1 MIRSIFNGF
10 CMALAD
16 SVPGV
21 SGGTI
26 AFVLGFYDAFIE
38 ALNNIFFG
46 NKEEKIYSL
55 KFLLKLGIGWI
66 VGMILAVLIL
76 TKLFETHIYAVSSL
90 FLGFVIF
97 SIPLMIREEYESI
110 KGNYKGMIFLLLGI
124 VIVAVITY
132 FNPTTGTEK
141 VIDFANLSVLH
152 YLYIFFAGMIA
163 ISAMV
168 LPGISGSSILLILGL
183 YMPVISS
190 IKEVL
195 HFNFNFLPAL
205 IAFGLGIICGIFV
218 TIKLIKLCLE
228 KHRSATIYMI
238 IGLMIG
244 SLYAI
249 CMGPTTLSI
258 PKDAL
263 SISSFNPLT
272 FICGMAVM
280 FLLEMSKHFL
290 DKKLDDKK
298 ANS

>member
-1 MIRSIFNGF
+1 MLRSFFNGF
-10 CMALAD
+10 CMSLAD

-46 NKEEKIYSL
+46 NKEEKISAI
-55 KFLLKLGIGWI
+55 KFLFKLGIGWI
-66 VGMILAVLIL
+66 IGMILAVLIL
-76 TKLFETHIYAVSSL
+76 TELFETHIYAVSSL

-97 SIPLMIREEYESI
+97 SIPLIIREEYETI
-110 KGNYKGMIFLLLGI
+110 KGNYKGILFSIIGI
-124 VIVAVITY
+124 LIVFVITY

-141 VIDFANLSVLH
+141 VIDFSSLNIFL
-152 YLYIFFAGMIA
+152 YLYIFLAGMIA

-195 HFNFNFLPAL
+195 HFNFEYLPAL
-205 IAFGLGIICGIFV
+205 IAFGLGVISGIFV

-228 KHRSATIYMI
+228 KHRAATIYMI

-249 CMGPTTLSI
+249 CMGPTTLAI
-258 PKDAL
+258 PRDAL
-263 SISSFNPLT
+263 NVSSFNPIT
-272 FICGMAVM
+272 FICGMTVM
-280 FLLEMSKHFL
+280 FLLEISKRFL
-290 DKKLDDKK
+290 EKKEK
-298 ANS
+298 

>member
-46 NKEEKIYSL
+46 NKEEKINSI
-55 KFLLKLGIGWI
+55 KFLFKLGIGWI
-66 VGMILAVLIL
+66 VGMVLAVLVL
-76 TKLFETHIYAVSSL
+76 TNLFETHIYAVSSL

-97 SIPLMIREEYESI
+97 SIPLMIREEYETI
-110 KGNYKGMIFLLLGI
+110 KGNYKKTVFLLIGI
-124 VIVAVITY
+124 IIVALITY

-141 VIDFANLSVLH
+141 VIDFANLSILH

-195 HFNFNFLPAL
+195 HFNFSYLPAL
-205 IAFGLGIICGIFV
+205 IAFGLGVICGIFV
-218 TIKLIKLCLE
+218 TIKLIKMCLE
-228 KHRSATIYMI
+228 KHRAATVYMI

-280 FLLEMSKHFL
+280 FLLEISKHFL
-290 DKKLDDKK
+290 DKKAD
-298 ANS
+298 S

>member
-1 MIRSIFNGF
+1 MLRSIFNGF
-10 CMALAD
+10 CMSLAD

-46 NKEEKIYSL
+46 NKEEKISAI
-55 KFLLKLGIGWI
+55 KFLFKLGIGWV

-76 TKLFETHIYAVSSL
+76 TELFETHIYAVSSL

-97 SIPLMIREEYESI
+97 SIPLIIREEYETI
-110 KGNYKGMIFLLLGI
+110 KRNYKGIIFCIIGI
-124 VIVAVITY
+124 IIVFAITY

-141 VIDFANLSVLH
+141 VIDFSNLNIFL

-195 HFNFNFLPAL
+195 HFNFNYLPAL
-205 IAFGLGIICGIFV
+205 IAFGLGVISGVFV

-228 KHRSATIYMI
+228 KHRSATVYMI

-249 CMGPTTLSI
+249 CMGPTTLAI
-258 PKDAL
+258 PRDAL
-263 SISSFNPLT
+263 SISSFNPIT

-280 FLLEMSKHFL
+280 FLLEMSKRFL
-290 DKKLDDKK
+290 EKKEK
-298 ANS
+298 

>member
-1 MIRSIFNGF
+1 MLRSIFNGF
-10 CMALAD
+10 CMSLAD

-46 NKEEKIYSL
+46 NKEEKIESI
-55 KFLLKLGIGWI
+55 KFLFKLGIGWI
-66 VGMILAVLIL
+66 IGMILAVLIL
-76 TKLFETHIYAVSSL
+76 TELFETHIYAVSSL

-97 SIPLMIREEYESI
+97 SIPLIVREEYETI
-110 KGNYKGMIFLLLGI
+110 KGNYKGLIFTAIGI
-124 VIVAVITY
+124 ILVAVITY

-141 VIDFANLSVLH
+141 VIDFSNLNILL

-183 YMPVISS
+183 YVPVISS

-195 HFNFNFLPAL
+195 HFNFNYLPAL
-205 IAFGLGIICGIFV
+205 IAFGLGVISGIFI

-228 KHRSATIYMI
+228 KHRAATVYMI
-238 IGLMIG
+238 IGLMLG

-249 CMGPTTLSI
+249 CMGPTTLAI

-263 SISSFNPLT
+263 SISSFNPFT
-272 FICGMAVM
+272 FIAGMAVM
-280 FLLEMSKHFL
+280 FLLEMSKRL
-290 DKKLDDKK
+290 LEKK
-298 ANS
+298 AK